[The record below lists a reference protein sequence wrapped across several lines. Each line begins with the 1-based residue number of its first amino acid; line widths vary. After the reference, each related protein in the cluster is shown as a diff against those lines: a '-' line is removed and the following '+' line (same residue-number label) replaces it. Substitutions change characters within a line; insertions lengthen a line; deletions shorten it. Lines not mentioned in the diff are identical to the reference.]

1 MKDLKEMLIES
12 LNYSDDLNMW
22 FRSLP
27 ISKVEYVSGMS
38 KSYAFSINEYFA
50 ARYTWWLS
58 LSDDK
63 KQKKI
68 YNKYKNTTTINPV
81 TITNDSTDEEV
92 DLWFR
97 SLPNNEIEKIMKYDF
112 SRSSKSTEESFLDA
126 YKQWGRMGTQKCFT
140 IAMKNQK

>member
-1 MKDLKEMLIES
+1 MKDLKEMLVES
-12 LNYSDDLNMW
+12 LNYGDDLNMW

-27 ISKVEYVSGMS
+27 ISKVEYVSDMS
-38 KSYAFSINEYFA
+38 KSYTLSINEYFA

-63 KQKKI
+63 KQKI
-68 YNKYKNTTTINPV
+68 YDKYKNTATVNPV

-126 YKQWGRMGTQKCFT
+126 YKQWGRMGAQKCFT

>member
-1 MKDLKEMLIES
+1 
-12 LNYSDDLNMW
+12 MW

-27 ISKVEYVSGMS
+27 ITKIEYVSGMT
-38 KSYAFSINEYFA
+38 KSYTLSINEYFA
-50 ARYTWWLS
+50 GRYAWWLS

-63 KQKKI
+63 KQKI
-68 YNKYKNTTTINPV
+68 YNKYKSSTPITTV

-126 YKQWGRMGTQKCFT
+126 YRQWGRMGEQKCFNLA
-140 IAMKNQK
+140 IKNQK

>member
-1 MKDLKEMLIES
+1 MKDLKEMLVES

-27 ISKVEYVSGMS
+27 ISKVEYVSDMS
-38 KSYAFSINEYFA
+38 KSYTLSINEYFA
-50 ARYTWWLS
+50 GRYTWWLS

-63 KQKKI
+63 KQKI
-68 YNKYKNTTTINPV
+68 YDKYKNTATVRPV

-97 SLPNNEIEKIMKYDF
+97 SLPNNEIEKIMNYDF

-126 YKQWGRMGTQKCFT
+126 YRHWGRKGPQKCFS

>member
-1 MKDLKEMLIES
+1 MKDLKEILMES
-12 LNYSDDLNMW
+12 LNNINDLNMW

-27 ISKVEYVSGMS
+27 ISAIEYVTNMT
-38 KSYAFSINEYFA
+38 KSYTLNANEYFDG
-50 ARYTWWLS
+50 RYTWWLS

-63 KQKKI
+63 KQKI
-68 YNKYKNTTTINPV
+68 YNKYKSVASIKPI

-126 YKQWGRMGTQKCFT
+126 YRQWGRMGAQKCFN
-140 IAMKNQK
+140 IAIKNQK

>member
-1 MKDLKEMLIES
+1 MKDLKKVILES
-12 LNYSDDLNMW
+12 LNYDNDLNMW

-27 ISKVEYVSGMS
+27 ISKIEYVSNMT
-38 KSYAFSINEYFA
+38 KSYTLSTSEYFDG
-50 ARYTWWLS
+50 RYTWWLS

-63 KQKKI
+63 KQKI
-68 YNKYKNTTTINPV
+68 YNKYKGAARIKPI

-97 SLPNNEIEKIMKYDF
+97 SLPNNEIENIMKYDF
-112 SRSSKSTEESFLDA
+112 SRSSKTIEESFLDA
-126 YKQWGRMGTQKCFT
+126 YRHWGRMGTQKRFA

>member
-1 MKDLKEMLIES
+1 MKELKELLIES
-12 LNYSDDLNMW
+12 LNYSNDLNMW
-22 FRSLP
+22 FRSLS
-27 ISKVEYVSGMS
+27 ISQIEYVSDMT
-38 KSYAFSINEYFA
+38 KSYTVSINEYFNG
-50 ARYTWWLS
+50 RYTWWLS

-63 KQKKI
+63 KQKI
-68 YNKYKNTTTINPV
+68 YNKYKGATPIKPI

-97 SLPNNEIEKIMKYDF
+97 SLPNNEIEKIMNYDF

-126 YKQWGRMGTQKCFT
+126 YRHWGRKGPQKCFS

>member
-1 MKDLKEMLIES
+1 MLTES
-12 LNYSDDLNMW
+12 LNYNDDLNMW

-27 ISKVEYVSGMS
+27 ISKIEYVSGMS
-38 KSYAFSINEYFA
+38 KSYTLSTNEYFA

-63 KQKKI
+63 KQKI
-68 YNKYKNTTTINPV
+68 YDKYKGTSQVKPI
-81 TITNDSTDEEV
+81 TITNDSTNEEV

-97 SLPNNEIEKIMKYDF
+97 SLPNNAFERIMKYDF

-126 YKQWGRMGTQKCFT
+126 YRQWGRMDAQKCFT
-140 IAMKNQK
+140 IAIKNQK